1 MINFYKKNKLV
12 IVLIFL
18 GISLRLLY
26 SLLFNQMIDFMH
38 VLAMVK
44 SIADTGNFTS
54 GLIALKRL
62 GFEIQL
68 YGKIYYQII
77 ALWLVFLEKIN
88 LLHIQFIFDT
98 KPFKDIASYMIG
110 LWQWSPPLYQLTA
123 IKLIQFLWDF
133 FFVFFLYKTAQ
144 LINKNLAW
152 LAILFWA
159 VNPYFMMINYAFFM
173 PDIFMMSSFVAGVY
187 FWLKAIKEKKLGVNL
202 TTALSL
208 FFLILGA
215 IIKQLPLL
223 LIPFFITSFAT
234 NKKSFFKL
242 IGLFLIFYFFLK
254 QGWAQDSYFI
264 NKFFLFSKESMGILR
279 NNFNSMPYFLIF
291 YSMIF
296 LLMIKNKE
304 KILMQYKNI
313 VILAITI
320 ISLTYINDPIF
331 FIQFTIWILPFTFLA
346 ALISSKYQV
355 IFGLSMLAI
364 LLKGWQN
371 EFYLSAMLS
380 PTIGAMYNEFLS
392 NKIFIDKFFSFEV
405 YDLILKFTI
414 FLCYLIIL
422 IECLSFIFYKKS
434 VFSAI
439 FEKLNLNFSI
449 KKTIFIL
456 FISYIGFNLIDYKIK
471 SSFVLLPQ
479 KQYQIEN
486 EEINLTKKPINIEIN
501 NPGLKKMNAL
511 QLVISRKGKLTY
523 DDYLVFDFYQNNK
536 KFLSKKISDF
546 EIPQTTD
553 EKLIVFLPKTIDKK
567 IFSIKIYKEKGVN
580 EIVVYKA
587 RFLNQLNKPENGLY
601 NGYEMPPEQ
610 NLIQVKFDKEENI
623 FPLTFRGKYE
633 LKDIFY
639 ALKHHS
645 QGKLKKIYFATYLTI
660 GIFIFIISLLLLKR
674 YFSKIKTS

>member
-1 MINFYKKNKLV
+1 MKNPSKKRL
-12 IVLIFL
+12 ILGLIFL
-18 GISLRLLY
+18 GIGFRLLY
-26 SLLFNQMIDFMH
+26 GFLFNQMLDYMNILS
-38 VLAMVK
+38 LAK
-44 SIADTGNFTS
+44 SVAETKTVTG
-54 GLIALKRL
+54 GLIALQKL
-62 GFEIQL
+62 NFSTQL
-68 YGKIYYQII
+68 YGKIFYQII
-77 ALWLVFLEKIN
+77 ALWLIFLEKIN
-88 LLHIQFIFDT
+88 LLQIRFIFDT
-98 KPFKDIASYMIG
+98 KPFQDIASYMIG

-133 FFVFFLYKTAQ
+133 LFVFFLYKTAQ
-144 LINKNLAW
+144 LINKKLAW

-159 VNPYFMMINYAFFM
+159 INPYFMMINYAFFM
-173 PDIFMMSSFVAGVY
+173 PDIFMMASFVAGVY

-202 TTALSL
+202 NSILSL
-208 FFLILGA
+208 FFLVLGA

-223 LIPFFITSFAT
+223 IVPFFIISFAT

-242 IGLFLIFYFFLK
+242 IGVFIIFYFLFK

-291 YSMIF
+291 YSIIF
-296 LLMIKNKE
+296 LLLIKNKE
-304 KILMQYKNI
+304 KILMQYENI
-313 VILAITI
+313 IILTITI

-346 ALISSKYQV
+346 ALISSKYQT
-355 IFGLSMLAI
+355 IFSLSMLAI

-392 NKIFIDKFFSFEV
+392 NKIFIDKFFSFEI

-414 FLCYLIIL
+414 FLCYLIIF

-434 VFSAI
+434 IFFAI

-449 KKTIFIL
+449 KKIILIL
-456 FISYIGFNLIDYKIK
+456 FASYIGFNLIDYKIK
-471 SSFVLLPQ
+471 SSFILLPQ
-479 KQYQIEN
+479 KKYQIQT
-486 EEINLTKKPINIEIN
+486 EEINLTKKPINIEIY
-501 NPGLKKMNAL
+501 NPGLKKINAL
-511 QLVISRKGKLTY
+511 QLIISRKGKLTY
-523 DDYLVFDFYQNNK
+523 DDYLIFDFYQNGK

-567 IFSIKIYKEKGVN
+567 SFSIKIYKEKGIN

-601 NGYEMPPEQ
+601 NGYEIPPDQ
-610 NLIQVKFDKEENI
+610 SLIQVKFDREENI

-639 ALKHHS
+639 AFRHHT
-645 QGKLKKIYFATYLTI
+645 QGKLKKIFFVTYLTLTL
-660 GIFIFIISLLLLKR
+660 FIFIVSLFLLKNH
-674 YFSKIKTS
+674 FSKIKTS

>member
-12 IVLIFL
+12 IGLIFL

-38 VLAMVK
+38 ILAMVK
-44 SIADTGNFTS
+44 SIADTGNFNN
-54 GLIALKRL
+54 GLTALKKL

-77 ALWLVFLEKIN
+77 ALWLIFLEKIN
-88 LLHIQFIFDT
+88 LLHIRFIFDT
-98 KPFKDIASYMIG
+98 KPFKDVTSYMIG
-110 LWQWSPPLYQLTA
+110 LWQWSPPLYQLIA
-123 IKLIQFLWDF
+123 IKLVQFLWDF

-173 PDIFMMSSFVAGVY
+173 PDIFMMASFVAGVY

-202 TTALSL
+202 TTILSL
-208 FFLILGA
+208 LFLVLGA

-223 LIPFFITSFAT
+223 LIPFFIISFT
-234 NKKSFFKL
+234 KDKKSFFKL
-242 IGLFLIFYFFLK
+242 TGLFLVFYLFLK

-296 LLMIKNKE
+296 LLVIKNKE
-304 KILMQYKNI
+304 KILTQYKNI
-313 VILAITI
+313 IILTAVI
-320 ISLTYINDPIF
+320 ISLTYIHDPVF
-331 FIQFTIWILPFTFLA
+331 FIQFTIWILPFSFLA
-346 ALISSKYQV
+346 ALISSKYQI

-405 YDLILKFTI
+405 YDLILKFII
-414 FLCYLIIL
+414 FLCYLIIF
-422 IECLSFIFYKKS
+422 IECLSFIFYKRS
-434 VFSAI
+434 IFSAI

-456 FISYIGFNLIDYKIK
+456 FISYIVFNLIDYSIK
-471 SSFVLLPQ
+471 SRYVLLPQ
-479 KQYQIEN
+479 KQYRIEN

-501 NPGLKKMNAL
+501 NPGLKKINAL

-523 DDYLVFDFYQNNK
+523 DDYLIFEFYQDGK

-553 EKLIVFLPKTIDKK
+553 EKLIVFFPKTIDRKN
-567 IFSIKIYKEKGVN
+567 FSIKIYKEKGIN

-587 RFLNQLNKPENGLY
+587 SFLNQLNKPENGLY
-601 NGYEMPPEQ
+601 NGYEMPTEQ
-610 NLIQVKFDKEENI
+610 NLIQVKFDKEENV
-623 FPLTFRGKYE
+623 FPLSFRGKYE
-633 LKDIFY
+633 LRDIFY

-645 QGKLKKIYFATYLTI
+645 QGKLKKIFFGTYLTI
-660 GIFIFIISLLLLKR
+660 ALFIFIVSLFLLKNH
-674 YFSKIKTS
+674 FSKTETS

>member
-1 MINFYKKNKLV
+1 MKNPSKKRL
-12 IVLIFL
+12 ILGLIFL
-18 GISLRLLY
+18 GIGFRLLY
-26 SLLFNQMIDFMH
+26 GFLFNQMLDYMNILS
-38 VLAMVK
+38 LAK
-44 SIADTGNFTS
+44 SVAETKTVTG
-54 GLIALKRL
+54 GLIALQKL
-62 GFEIQL
+62 NFSTQL
-68 YGKIYYQII
+68 YGKIFYQII
-77 ALWLVFLEKIN
+77 ALWLIFLEKIN
-88 LLHIQFIFDT
+88 LLQIRFIFDT
-98 KPFKDIASYMIG
+98 KPFQDIASYMIG

-133 FFVFFLYKTAQ
+133 LFVFFLYKTAQ
-144 LINKNLAW
+144 LINKRLAW

-159 VNPYFMMINYAFFM
+159 INPYFMMINYAFFM
-173 PDIFMMSSFVAGVY
+173 PDIFMMASFVAGVY

-202 TTALSL
+202 NSILSL
-208 FFLILGA
+208 FFLVLGA

-223 LIPFFITSFAT
+223 IVPFFIISFAT

-242 IGLFLIFYFFLK
+242 IGVFIIFYFLFK

-291 YSMIF
+291 YSIIF
-296 LLMIKNKE
+296 LLLIKNKE
-304 KILMQYKNI
+304 KILMQYENI
-313 VILAITI
+313 IILTITI

-346 ALISSKYQV
+346 ALISSKYQT
-355 IFGLSMLAI
+355 IFSLSMLAI

-392 NKIFIDKFFSFEV
+392 NKIFIDKFFSFEI

-414 FLCYLIIL
+414 FLCYLIIF

-434 VFSAI
+434 IFFAI

-449 KKTIFIL
+449 KKIILIL
-456 FISYIGFNLIDYKIK
+456 FASYIGFNLIDYKIK
-471 SSFVLLPQ
+471 SSFILLPQ
-479 KQYQIEN
+479 KKYQIQT
-486 EEINLTKKPINIEIN
+486 EEINLTKKPINIEIY
-501 NPGLKKMNAL
+501 NPGLKKINAL
-511 QLVISRKGKLTY
+511 QLIISRKGKLTY
-523 DDYLVFDFYQNNK
+523 DDYLIFDFYQNGK

-567 IFSIKIYKEKGVN
+567 SFSIKIYKEKGIN

-601 NGYEMPPEQ
+601 NGYEIPPDQ
-610 NLIQVKFDKEENI
+610 SLIQVKFDREENI

-639 ALKHHS
+639 AFRHHT
-645 QGKLKKIYFATYLTI
+645 QGKLKKIFFVTYLTLTL
-660 GIFIFIISLLLLKR
+660 FIFIVSLFLLKNH
-674 YFSKIKTS
+674 FSKIKTS

>member
-1 MINFYKKNKLV
+1 MKNPSKKRL
-12 IVLIFL
+12 ILGLIFL
-18 GISLRLLY
+18 GIGFRLLY
-26 SLLFNQMIDFMH
+26 GFLFNQMLDYMNILS
-38 VLAMVK
+38 LAK
-44 SIADTGNFTS
+44 SVAETKTVTG
-54 GLIALKRL
+54 GLIALQKL
-62 GFEIQL
+62 NFSTQL
-68 YGKIYYQII
+68 YGKIFYQII
-77 ALWLVFLEKIN
+77 ALWLIFLEKIN
-88 LLHIQFIFDT
+88 LLQIRFIFDT
-98 KPFKDIASYMIG
+98 KPFQDIASYMIG

-133 FFVFFLYKTAQ
+133 LFVFFLYKTAQ
-144 LINKNLAW
+144 LINKRLAW

-159 VNPYFMMINYAFFM
+159 INPYFMMINYAFFM
-173 PDIFMMSSFVAGVY
+173 PDIFMMATFVAGVY
-187 FWLKAIKEKKLGVNL
+187 FWLKAIKEKKLEVNL
-202 TTALSL
+202 TIILSL
-208 FFLILGA
+208 FFLVLGA

-223 LIPFFITSFAT
+223 IVPFFIISFAT

-242 IGLFLIFYFFLK
+242 IGVFIIFYFLFK

-291 YSMIF
+291 YSIIF
-296 LLMIKNKE
+296 LLLIKNKE
-304 KILMQYKNI
+304 KILMQYENI
-313 VILAITI
+313 IILTITI

-346 ALISSKYQV
+346 ALISSKYQT
-355 IFGLSMLAI
+355 IFSLSMLAI

-392 NKIFIDKFFSFEV
+392 NKIFIDKFFSFEI

-414 FLCYLIIL
+414 FLCYLIIF

-434 VFSAI
+434 IFSAI

-449 KKTIFIL
+449 KKIILIL
-456 FISYIGFNLIDYKIK
+456 FASYIGFNLIDYKIK
-471 SSFVLLPQ
+471 SSFILFPQ
-479 KQYQIEN
+479 KQYQIQT
-486 EEINLTKKPINIEIN
+486 EEINLTKKPINIEIY
-501 NPGLKKMNAL
+501 NPGLKKINAL
-511 QLVISRKGKLTY
+511 QLIISRKGKLTY
-523 DDYLVFDFYQNNK
+523 DDYLIFDFYQNGK

-567 IFSIKIYKEKGVN
+567 SFSIKIYKEKGIN

-601 NGYEMPPEQ
+601 NGYEIPPDQ
-610 NLIQVKFDKEENI
+610 SLIQVKFDREENI

-639 ALKHHS
+639 AIKHHT
-645 QGKLKKIYFATYLTI
+645 QGKLKKIFFGTYLTI
-660 GIFIFIISLLLLKR
+660 TLFIFIVSLFFLKNH
-674 YFSKIKTS
+674 FSKIKTS

>member
-1 MINFYKKNKLV
+1 MKNPSKKRL
-12 IVLIFL
+12 ILGLIFL
-18 GISLRLLY
+18 GIGFRLLY
-26 SLLFNQMIDFMH
+26 GFLFNQMLDYMNILS
-38 VLAMVK
+38 LAK
-44 SIADTGNFTS
+44 SVAETKTVTG
-54 GLIALKRL
+54 GLIALQKL
-62 GFEIQL
+62 NFSTQL
-68 YGKIYYQII
+68 YGKIFYQII
-77 ALWLVFLEKIN
+77 ALWLIFLEKIN
-88 LLHIQFIFDT
+88 LLQIRFIFDT
-98 KPFKDIASYMIG
+98 KPFQDIASYMIG

-133 FFVFFLYKTAQ
+133 LFVFFLYKTAQ
-144 LINKNLAW
+144 LINKKLAW

-159 VNPYFMMINYAFFM
+159 INPYFMMINYAFFM
-173 PDIFMMSSFVAGVY
+173 PDIFMMATFVAGVY
-187 FWLKAIKEKKLGVNL
+187 FWLKSIKEKKLEVNL
-202 TTALSL
+202 TIILSL
-208 FFLILGA
+208 FFLVLGV

-223 LIPFFITSFAT
+223 IVPFFIISFAT

-242 IGLFLIFYFFLK
+242 IGVFIIFYFLFK

-291 YSMIF
+291 YSIIF
-296 LLMIKNKE
+296 LLLIKNKE
-304 KILMQYKNI
+304 KILMQYENI
-313 VILAITI
+313 IILTITI

-346 ALISSKYQV
+346 ALISSKYQT
-355 IFGLSMLAI
+355 IFSLSMLAI

-392 NKIFIDKFFSFEV
+392 NKIFIDKFFSFEI

-414 FLCYLIIL
+414 FLCYLIIF

-434 VFSAI
+434 IFSAI

-449 KKTIFIL
+449 KKIILIL
-456 FISYIGFNLIDYKIK
+456 FASYIGFNLIDYKIK
-471 SSFVLLPQ
+471 SSFILLPQ
-479 KQYQIEN
+479 KKYQIQT
-486 EEINLTKKPINIEIN
+486 EEINLTKKPINIEIY
-501 NPGLKKMNAL
+501 NPGLKKINAL
-511 QLVISRKGKLTY
+511 QLIISRKGKLTY
-523 DDYLVFDFYQNNK
+523 DDYLIFDFYQNGK

-567 IFSIKIYKEKGVN
+567 SFSIKIYKEKGIN

-587 RFLNQLNKPENGLY
+587 LFLNQLNKPENGLY
-601 NGYEMPPEQ
+601 NGYEIPPNQ
-610 NLIQVKFDKEENI
+610 SLIQVKFDREENI

-639 ALKHHS
+639 AFRHHT
-645 QGKLKKIYFATYLTI
+645 QGKLKKIFFVTYLTLTL
-660 GIFIFIISLLLLKR
+660 FIFIVSLFLLKNH
-674 YFSKIKTS
+674 FSKIKTS

>member
-1 MINFYKKNKLV
+1 MKNPSKKRL
-12 IVLIFL
+12 ILGLIFL
-18 GISLRLLY
+18 GIGFRLLY
-26 SLLFNQMIDFMH
+26 GFLFNQMLDYMNILS
-38 VLAMVK
+38 LAK
-44 SIADTGNFTS
+44 SVAETKTVTG
-54 GLIALKRL
+54 GLIALQKL
-62 GFEIQL
+62 NFSTQL
-68 YGKIYYQII
+68 YGKIFYQII
-77 ALWLVFLEKIN
+77 ALWLIFLEKIN
-88 LLHIQFIFDT
+88 LLQIRFIFDT
-98 KPFKDIASYMIG
+98 KPFQDIASYMIG

-133 FFVFFLYKTAQ
+133 LFVFFLYKTAQ
-144 LINKNLAW
+144 LINKRLAW

-159 VNPYFMMINYAFFM
+159 INPYFMMINYAFFM
-173 PDIFMMSSFVAGVY
+173 PDIFMMATFVAGVY
-187 FWLKAIKEKKLGVNL
+187 FWLKAIKEKKLEVNL
-202 TTALSL
+202 TIILSL
-208 FFLILGA
+208 FFLVLGA

-223 LIPFFITSFAT
+223 IVPFFIISFAT

-242 IGLFLIFYFFLK
+242 IGVFIIFYFLFK

-291 YSMIF
+291 YSIIF
-296 LLMIKNKE
+296 LLLIKNKE
-304 KILMQYKNI
+304 KILMQYENI
-313 VILAITI
+313 VILTITI

-346 ALISSKYQV
+346 ALISSKYQT
-355 IFGLSMLAI
+355 IFSLSMLAI

-392 NKIFIDKFFSFEV
+392 NKIFIDKFFSFEI

-414 FLCYLIIL
+414 FLCYLIIF

-434 VFSAI
+434 IFSAI

-449 KKTIFIL
+449 KKIILIL
-456 FISYIGFNLIDYKIK
+456 FASYIGFNLIDYKIK
-471 SSFVLLPQ
+471 SSFILFPQ
-479 KQYQIEN
+479 KQYQIQT
-486 EEINLTKKPINIEIN
+486 EEINLTKKPINIEIY
-501 NPGLKKMNAL
+501 NPGLKKINAL
-511 QLVISRKGKLTY
+511 QLIISRKGKLTY
-523 DDYLVFDFYQNNK
+523 DDYLIFDFYQNGK

-567 IFSIKIYKEKGVN
+567 SFSIKIYKEKGIN

-601 NGYEMPPEQ
+601 NGYEIPPDQ
-610 NLIQVKFDKEENI
+610 SLIQVKFDREENI

-639 ALKHHS
+639 AIKHHT
-645 QGKLKKIYFATYLTI
+645 QGKLKKIFFGTYLTI
-660 GIFIFIISLLLLKR
+660 TLFIFIVSLFFLKNH
-674 YFSKIKTS
+674 FSKIKTS